1 VQAGTALL
9 VSLKQ
14 NQETTVN
21 LRTLPSRRT
30 ALKAL
35 GAAAFFPAV
44 RPALADDSTAITVV
58 VGAASGM
65 DATARLIAEQLKQ
78 TLGRAAI
85 TLSKLGAGQRVA
97 LAEVRHAP
105 PDGRSIL
112 FSTDS
117 PFALYPHIYTNLD
130 YDPVKDITPIAGV
143 CSFDVAVAT
152 GPATGA
158 TDIKQLLAWQRSKGK
173 DAVYGSAP
181 GTGSLSNFVGISMAL
196 ASQVPMEH
204 VPYKDSG
211 VGIIDLASGRLPM
224 LITGTQAMTEMH
236 KTGKIRILAVSA
248 PERSFLLPEV
258 PTLRES
264 GIDVALT
271 TFAGIF
277 GPRGMPPALAKSFHD
292 AIGPM
297 FTNPDT
303 LAKLRSAGMTPAY
316 STGAQ
321 LAADLAQESKRLA
334 ALVKASG
341 YVPQEA

>member
-1 VQAGTALL
+1 LRQ
-9 VSLKQ
+9 Q
-14 NQETTVN
+14 NQENTVN

-35 GAAAFFPAV
+35 GAAAVFSAG
-44 RPALADDSTAITVV
+44 RLALADDSAAISVV

-65 DATARLIAEQLKQ
+65 DVTARLIAEQFKQ
-78 TLGRAAI
+78 SLGRTAI

-97 LAEVRHAP
+97 LAEVRHAQ

-143 CSFDVAVAT
+143 CNFDVAVAT
-152 GPATGA
+152 GLATGA
-158 TDIKQLLAWQRSKGK
+158 TDIQQLLAWQKTKGK

-181 GTGSLSNFVGISMAL
+181 GTGSLANFVGISMAL
-196 ASQVPMEH
+196 ASHIPMEH

-224 LITGTQAMTEMH
+224 LITGTQALTEMH
-236 KTGKIRILAVSA
+236 KAGKIRILAVSA
-248 PERSFLLPEV
+248 PERSFLVPEV

-271 TFAGIF
+271 TSAGIF
-277 GPRGMPPALAKSFHD
+277 GPRGMSPALVKSFHD
-292 AIGPM
+292 AIAPM
-297 FTNPDT
+297 FASADM
-303 LAKLRSAGMTPAY
+303 LAKLRAAGMTPAY
-316 STGAQ
+316 STGAE
-321 LAADLAQESKRLA
+321 LAAHLAQASKRLA